1 MVSNLS
7 NEWRQT
13 VTEVF
18 LDEMGFVTFPYND
31 LHAVFD
37 VAQNYIKQ
45 IGAHVPVSGD
55 LKQKTPEKMQEYIEA
70 ATKIAHLN
78 AARSIL
84 VDLETEGENSVYTE
98 DSIYYLRSRIFEHL
112 IEAEAGVEALDET
125 GKSTAAAIDRR
136 IDSAVKHASLIYAR
150 HVFDALEN
158 HVHVEL
164 EDIDEDGYGG
174 LRYWVNT
181 INQILAEAGEDL
193 SALDSTGQS
202 TVKDIEQRIEEAKTN
217 AYIRTAQYKFDFL
230 ESVPIGQLI
239 VLDCYTSDDI
249 QRIGDDIATLLNK
262 AGQDADAL
270 DRTHQ
275 SSKQDMEER
284 LSRAVSEAMTFAQ
297 GQKYMSD
304 GPNITM

>member
-1 MVSNLS
+1 M
-7 NEWRQT
+7 
-13 VTEVF
+13 
-18 LDEMGFVTFPYND
+18 
-31 LHAVFD
+31 
-37 VAQNYIKQ
+37 
-45 IGAHVPVSGD
+45 
-55 LKQKTPEKMQEYIEA
+55 
-70 ATKIAHLN
+70 
-78 AARSIL
+78 
-84 VDLETEGENSVYTE
+84 
-98 DSIYYLRSRIFEHL
+98 
-112 IEAEAGVEALDET
+112 
-125 GKSTAAAIDRR
+125 
-136 IDSAVKHASLIYAR
+136 
-150 HVFDALEN
+150 
-158 HVHVEL
+158 
-164 EDIDEDGYGG
+164 
-174 LRYWVNT
+174 
-181 INQILAEAGEDL
+181 AEAGEDL